1 MAESKK
7 QVGSRSGKLLSSLG
21 SFLRILCDLMILNLL
36 WLVCSLPVVTVGP
49 ASSAL
54 CRASLKLARGEQFST
69 LETWF
74 TAFRRDFL
82 QALVLGLIG
91 VVGLVIAGV
100 DFWFAVAQTGTLRT
114 VYLVVAV
121 IVSALVLSY
130 WSWVFALHASYEN
143 TLGAT
148 IKNAL
153 SLAFVEPVK
162 TVLIWIG
169 FAVPVVCFLFLP
181 EEAVIYLGWA
191 YILFAVSAPAYFAA
205 RSQIK
210 VFDRFDESGTEQQAE

>member
-1 MAESKK
+1 MAGRKE
-7 QVGSRSGKLLSSLG
+7 RSGARSSKLLSSLG
-21 SFLRILCDLMILNLL
+21 AFLRTLYDLMVLNLL
-36 WLVCSLPVVTVGP
+36 WLACSLPVVTVGP
-49 ASSAL
+49 ATSAL
-54 CRASLKLARGEQFST
+54 CGVLLKLVRDEAVST
-69 LETWF
+69 AGGYF
-74 TAFRRDFL
+74 AAFRSEFKKS
-82 QALVLGLIG
+82 LVLGLLG
-91 VVGLVIAGV
+91 LFGLVVAGV

-130 WSWVFALHASYEN
+130 WAWAFALHAGYEN
-143 TLGAT
+143 TIGGT

-162 TVLIWIG
+162 TVLIWVG
-169 FAVPVVCFLFLP
+169 FAVPVACFLFLP

-205 RSQIK
+205 RSQVK
-210 VFDRFDESGTEQQAE
+210 VFARFNERAAEENEE

>member
-91 VVGLVIAGV
+91 VVGLVM
-100 DFWFAVAQTGTLRT
+100 RT